1 MWFVILTV
9 VFQYKQKNPL
19 KSALRSIYVIGVPY
33 VVPSYFRKKMK
44 NQENKNLGKFIQN
57 NRELFD
63 NCEVSTGL
71 WDKIDQALGKEIIH
85 KNESDE
91 IIIKFK
97 KSSISKL
104 KIWAMAA
111 TLILVVGYFS
121 AFYLN
126 NKSSSTEQIIANV
139 APQYG
144 DKMVQYTSLIESK
157 RVEIKQIEMH
167 DPEMYKEFASEIE
180 KLNQDY
186 KSLQIELS
194 QTPNQEDLVRAM
206 VQNLQV
212 QLDILNRQ
220 LMIIEKIKQY
230 QKNPMK
236 SI

>member
-1 MWFVILTV
+1 
-9 VFQYKQKNPL
+9 
-19 KSALRSIYVIGVPY
+19 
-33 VVPSYFRKKMK
+33 MK
-44 NQENKNLGKFIQN
+44 NQEDRNLEQFIQN
-57 NRELFD
+57 NREAFD
-63 NCEVSTGL
+63 NCEAPAGL
-71 WDKIDQALGKEIIH
+71 WDKIDKSLGKEIIP
-85 KNESDE
+85 NPEPDE

-111 TLILVVGYFS
+111 SLILLIGYVS
-121 AFYLN
+121 VFYLN
-126 NKSSSTEQIIANV
+126 NKSDSTEQIVAEV

-157 RVEIKQIEMH
+157 REEIKQIETH
-167 DPEMYKEFASEIE
+167 DPVMYKEFATEIE

-186 KSLQIELS
+186 QNLQTELS
-194 QTPNQEDLVRAM
+194 QTPNQEDLVKAM

-220 LMIIEKIKQY
+220 LKIIEKVKEY

-236 SI
+236 SV

>member
-1 MWFVILTV
+1 
-9 VFQYKQKNPL
+9 
-19 KSALRSIYVIGVPY
+19 
-33 VVPSYFRKKMK
+33 MK
-44 NQENKNLGKFIQN
+44 NREDKNVEQFIQN
-57 NRELFD
+57 NREAFD
-63 NCEVSTGL
+63 HCEAPAGL
-71 WDKIDQALGKEIIH
+71 WDKIDKSLGKEIVQ
-85 KNESDE
+85 KTESDE

-111 TLILVVGYFS
+111 SLILIVGYFS

-126 NKSSSTEQIIANV
+126 NKSNSTEQIVANV

-157 RVEIKQIEMH
+157 RVEIKQIETH

-186 KSLQIELS
+186 KNLQTELS
-194 QTPNQEDLVRAM
+194 QTPNQEDLVKAM

-220 LMIIEKIKQY
+220 LMIIEKVKQY

-236 SI
+236 SV

>member
-1 MWFVILTV
+1 
-9 VFQYKQKNPL
+9 
-19 KSALRSIYVIGVPY
+19 
-33 VVPSYFRKKMK
+33 MK
-44 NQENKNLGKFIQN
+44 NQEDRNLEQFIQN
-57 NRELFD
+57 NREAFD
-63 NCEVSTGL
+63 NCEAPAGL
-71 WDKIDQALGKEIIH
+71 WDKIDRSLGKEKT
-85 KNESDE
+85 KNSEPDE

-111 TLILVVGYFS
+111 SLVLLIGYS
-121 AFYLN
+121 SVFYLN
-126 NKSSSTEQIIANV
+126 NKSDSTEQIIAEV

-157 RVEIKQIEMH
+157 REEIKQIETH
-167 DPEMYKEFASEIE
+167 DPVMYKEFATEIE

-186 KSLQIELS
+186 QNLQTELS
-194 QTPNQEDLVRAM
+194 QTPNQEDLVKAM

-220 LMIIEKIKQY
+220 LKIIEKVKEY

-236 SI
+236 SV

>member
-1 MWFVILTV
+1 
-9 VFQYKQKNPL
+9 
-19 KSALRSIYVIGVPY
+19 
-33 VVPSYFRKKMK
+33 MK
-44 NQENKNLGKFIQN
+44 NQEDRNLEQFIQN
-57 NRELFD
+57 NREVFD
-63 NCEVSTGL
+63 NCEAPAGL
-71 WDKIDQALGKEIIH
+71 WDKIDKSLGKEIIQ
-85 KNESDE
+85 NPEPDE

-111 TLILVVGYFS
+111 SLLLLIGYLS
-121 AFYLN
+121 VFYLN
-126 NKSSSTEQIIANV
+126 NKSDSTEQIVANV

-157 RVEIKQIEMH
+157 REEIKQIETH
-167 DPEMYKEFASEIE
+167 DPVMYQEFATEIE

-186 KSLQIELS
+186 QNLQTELS
-194 QTPNQEDLVRAM
+194 QTPNQEDLVKAM

-220 LMIIEKIKQY
+220 LRIIEKVKEY

-236 SI
+236 SV